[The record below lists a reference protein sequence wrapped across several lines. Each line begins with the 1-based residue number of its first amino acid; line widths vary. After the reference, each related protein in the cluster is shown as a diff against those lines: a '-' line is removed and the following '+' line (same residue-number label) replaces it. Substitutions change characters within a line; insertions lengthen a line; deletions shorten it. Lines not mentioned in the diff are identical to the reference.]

1 MMKVL
6 GCVFLWGNISPY
18 VLSYFYH
25 FGGENGFGEKNIR
38 MSDTVFV
45 TPINLLVVM
54 FTNPLGAYLSKIWNP
69 KLLIAIGTS
78 FAVIAALL
86 ASIAQSF
93 WLFLITYPIT
103 FGLVVGFCYLPPL

>member
-1 MMKVL
+1 MKML

-18 VLSYFYH
+18 VLSYYYH
-25 FGGENGFGEKNIR
+25 FGGGEGLGEKNIR

-54 FTNPLGAYLSKIWNP
+54 FTNPLGAYLSKRWNP
-69 KLLIAIGTS
+69 KLLFAIGTT

-86 ASIAQSF
+86 ASVVQSF
-93 WLFLITYPIT
+93 WLFLIVYPIT
-103 FGLVVGFCYLPPL
+103 FGLTVGCCYLPPL

>member
-1 MMKVL
+1 ML

-18 VLSYFYH
+18 VLSYYYH
-25 FGGENGFGEKNIR
+25 FGGGEGLGEKNIR

-54 FTNPLGAYLSKIWNP
+54 FTNPLGAYLSKKWNP
-69 KLLIAIGTS
+69 KLLFAIGTT

-86 ASIAQSF
+86 ASVVQSF
-93 WLFLITYPIT
+93 LLFLIVYPIT
-103 FGLVVGFCYLPPL
+103 FGLTVGCCYLPPL